1 MSAEILILILVLFLS
16 LAGIVGCFAP
26 GIPGPP
32 LNYAA
37 LLIVQYKYH
46 SFTFT
51 FLVVW
56 AVIIGM
62 TLIIDYLLPI
72 WFAKKFGATKYG
84 IWGSIIGMIVGIF
97 FTPIGMIL
105 GMLIGAIVG
114 ELIGGAKSGEAFK
127 SGLATFAGTMLT
139 MGLKLV
145 VSVAISIYIFI
156 ELTRGGFNFN

>member
-1 MSAEILILILVLFLS
+1 MILVLFLS
-16 LAGIVGCFAP
+16 LAGIIGAFAP

-37 LLIVQYKYH
+37 LWVVQYKYH
-46 SFTFT
+46 PFSNTFMI
-51 FLVVW
+51 VW
-56 AVIIGM
+56 AVIITM
-62 TLIIDYLLPI
+62 SIIIDYLVPI

-97 FTPIGMIL
+97 FTPIGMVL

-114 ELIGGAKSGEAFK
+114 ELIGGSEGGTAVK

-139 MGLKLV
+139 MGLKLI
-145 VSVAISIYIFI
+145 VSVVISIYIFV
-156 ELTRGGFNFN
+156 EFTRIGF